1 MIGLHFKSPDG
12 KSQYNKSQL
21 TASVFAT
28 FHLYCA
34 INGDNL
40 CRIWASAHISAII
53 SNDQLETIQHALAL
67 LLSSSDCAVISDD
80 SSGSNRPL
88 FLNFV
93 KSSHCL
99 LLSKYSGKD
108 IADSAISRIAY
119 DNYNSRPQST
129 AVENINVL
137 VWRFRWVW
145 FLLSHKSE
153 QKYFVF
159 SFYALNKQIEQ
170 WCGTKNLGL
179 LCLFKWMLEMVCYW
193 PLWNL
198 IVSNYQ

>member
-1 MIGLHFKSPDG
+1 MAIYFIYEVNHTIWSTVLSLFYSPPLKAPLSVMIVCF
-12 KSQYNKSQL
+12 
-21 TASVFAT
+21 
-28 FHLYCA
+28 
-34 INGDNL
+34 NL
-40 CRIWASAHISAII
+40 
-53 SNDQLETIQHALAL
+53 
-67 LLSSSDCAVISDD
+67 
-80 SSGSNRPL
+80 
-88 FLNFV
+88 V